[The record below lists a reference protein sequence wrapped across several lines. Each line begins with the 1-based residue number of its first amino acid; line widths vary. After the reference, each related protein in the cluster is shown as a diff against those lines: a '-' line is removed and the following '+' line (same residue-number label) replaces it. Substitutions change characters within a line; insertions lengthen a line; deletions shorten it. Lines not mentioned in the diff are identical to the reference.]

1 MSVGTDTQLQG
12 LIDLAKKGDK
22 EAKSLL
28 VDHACERLLK
38 LTRKMFRGF
47 PGLRRWEQTDD
58 VFQNSLIRLHRALAT
73 VQVESV
79 RHFFNLAAEQV
90 RRELLDLKKRHYGVY
105 GKARNHHTD
114 HQPSDDAGGSLSK
127 SFEEPDDLDRWAEFH
142 AGVESLPEELRE
154 VANLLY
160 YEGLSQDEASEV
172 LGISIRTL
180 KRRWHDTKQ
189 RLHRVLRDEP
199 G

>member
-1 MSVGTDTQLQG
+1 MSAYTPHASLSVGGYRGFAAILLTDTAAQLCAAFFDRPG
-12 LIDLAKKGDK
+12 YPAPR
-22 EAKSLL
+22 
-28 VDHACERLLK
+28 C
-38 LTRKMFRGF
+38 TFRPAF
-47 PGLRRWEQTDD
+47 T
-58 VFQNSLIRLHRALAT
+58 
-73 VQVESV
+73 
-79 RHFFNLAAEQV
+79 
-90 RRELLDLKKRHYGVY
+90 
-105 GKARNHHTD
+105 
-114 HQPSDDAGGSLSK
+114 LSK
-127 SFEEPDDLDRWAEFH
+127 SFKEPDDLDRWAEFH